1 MTFIE
6 SLTAIGFGATI
17 FALIVGVFSVWNGR
31 MTRREIIKVITKTF
45 TKIDEKA
52 EKRHREVIQQH
63 QETIEFL
70 KQNQEIM
77 KKGFGELLQH
87 RAT

>member
-31 MTRREIIKVITKTF
+31 MTRREIIKAINGM
-45 TKIDEKA
+45 DERA
-52 EKRHREVIQQH
+52 EQRHREVIQQH

-77 KKGFGELLQH
+77 KKGFGELFQH
-87 RAT
+87 QTT